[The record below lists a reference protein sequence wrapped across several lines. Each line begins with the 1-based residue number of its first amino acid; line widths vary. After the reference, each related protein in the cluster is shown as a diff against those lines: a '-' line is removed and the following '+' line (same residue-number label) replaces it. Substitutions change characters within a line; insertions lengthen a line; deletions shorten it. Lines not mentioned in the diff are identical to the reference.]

1 MYMDRKWIILIA
13 VIAALA
19 LFQFRYEIVAVSN
32 YAYLLDR
39 WTGEVVFLGG
49 LEGKQVKWK

>member
-1 MYMDRKWIILIA
+1 MDRKWIILIA